1 LYTTVEINAEV
12 QMERIRQL
20 RKERGLS
27 QAKLAVMADMDPAT
41 LNRLE
46 RGTGNPNLKTMER
59 VAEALGVEVADFF
72 PKARGRS
79 SLEPSLFNG
88 LEEERRRGVLAE
100 IRENFRE
107 TREGLELYCDA
118 WERRIA
124 VGDLDREPVQGF
136 LEAGDPL
143 IPAMIDAVMREL
155 IAISHMFDVPE
166 DGQFSE
172 EMLAES
178 SLKPAVDR
186 YFTIGRK
193 LQVMWQERFA
203 ETQPAEPQPAKATS
217 DEGVFDFLDYK
228 DAKLMASVNKRAA
241 SG

>member
-1 LYTTVEINAEV
+1 
-12 QMERIRQL
+12 MDRIRQL
-20 RKERGLS
+20 RNERGLS
-27 QAKLAVMADMDPAT
+27 QVKLAVMADMDPAT

-46 RGTGNPNLKTMER
+46 RGTGNPNLKTLER

-72 PKARGRS
+72 PKAPRRS

-88 LEEERRRGVLAE
+88 LDEERRRGVLAE

-136 LEAGDPL
+136 IEAGDPL

-155 IAISHMFDVPE
+155 TAISHVIDATDDDRV
-166 DGQFSE
+166 SE

-178 SLKPAVDR
+178 SLKPVVDR

-203 ETQPAEPQPAKATS
+203 ETQPAETQPAKATR
-217 DEGVFDFLDYK
+217 DDRVTDFLDYK
-228 DAKLMASVNKRAA
+228 DAKLMASFNKRAA

>member
-1 LYTTVEINAEV
+1 MVRVGGHIK
-12 QMERIRQL
+12 RL
-20 RKERGLS
+20 REERGWS
-27 QAKLAVMADMDPAT
+27 QPRLAVEAGVAVSAVSQIENGRRSPNVSTLDKLA
-41 LNRLE
+41 
-46 RGTGNPNLKTMER
+46 
-59 VAEALGVEVADFF
+59 EAFGVEVADFF
-72 PKARGRS
+72 PKAPRRS

-88 LEEERRRGVLAE
+88 LDEERRRGVLAE

-107 TREGLELYCDA
+107 TREGLEIYCDA

-124 VGDLDREPVQGF
+124 VGDLDRLAVQGF

-203 ETQPAEPQPAKATS
+203 ETQPAEPQPAKATRN
-217 DEGVFDFLDYK
+217 EGVFDFLDYK